1 MSTGEGGPDELRK
14 DATNEESDSVGQEP
28 ASRRIVACVSAAVA
42 AMRGKASS
50 SSAASWAEAHIPP
63 AWRRPRR
70 LLLVAAL
77 LVVIVLI
84 ITTRPTSTPSHPAPG
99 TTVFPAGNQV
109 VLRFVHSAGS
119 VHLGAGPGGQVAI
132 TEHRNGITS
141 AIHTSYRQQGNV
153 ITVTV
158 SVAKGL
164 FQATWVDFNVAVP
177 QNASANVEVPAG
189 TLDATGLSGNFTLQD
204 TNGSIWATHMSGA
217 LALHTTSG
225 SVNTSQVSGQVSA
238 STDNGTI
245 TTIATHLRGRSLMQA
260 QGGTINFHGSLDP
273 GCHAVFRNTNG
284 ATGVTLPS
292 DSSVVVDARTPL
304 GSINSQFS
312 SVHVV
317 SNSDGRVA
325 DGRVGRGAPAR
336 LSIETTG
343 GSIALN
349 HGTR

>member
-1 MSTGEGGPDELRK
+1 MSAGEGGPGEARK
-14 DATNEESDSVGQEP
+14 DEH
-28 ASRRIVACVSAAVA
+28 
-42 AMRGKASS
+42 MRGKASA
-50 SSAASWAEAHIPP
+50 SSAASWAGAHIPP

-77 LVVIVLI
+77 LVVIVVI
-84 ITTRPTSTPSHPAPG
+84 ITTRPSPGPSHPAPG

-109 VLRFVHSAGS
+109 VLRFVHSAGN
-119 VHLGAGPGGQVAI
+119 VHLSPGRGGQVSI

-158 SVAKGL
+158 SVENGL
-164 FQATWVDFNVAVP
+164 FQATWVDFNVSVP
-177 QNASANVEVPAG
+177 QDTGANVDVAAG
-189 TLDATGLSGNFTLQD
+189 TLDATGLNGNVTLHD
-204 TNGSIWATHMSGA
+204 TNGSIWATNMTGA

-225 SVNTSQVSGQVSA
+225 SINTSRVKGRVSA
-238 STDNGTI
+238 STGNGTI
-245 TTIATHLRGRSLMQA
+245 TTIATRLTGRSLIQA

-292 DSSVVVDARTPL
+292 DSSVVVAARTPF

-336 LSIETTG
+336 LSIQTQG

-349 HGTR
+349 HGTK